1 MKNQMKEKKGITLIA
16 LVITI
21 IVLLILAGVTIATL
35 TGDNGLLTKTTNAKK
50 ENNIGTEKE
59 KIGLGFNEYR
69 IKKYTDT
76 NPALTVEGASSVT
89 GDETNGWIIT
99 FASGR
104 VYELKTDG
112 TIEEINKQT
121 EISTTEDSITVKLKL
136 SEYKYNQFSLD
147 GINWSNKQSENVYT
161 FNNLEKTVVNK
172 SNYNTVTGKE
182 YTVYCKSENDN
193 GDITTHEPTKVKLPV
208 ELQAD
213 EYDQEFTYT
222 EENGEICITGFNINA
237 NKISSKGVNS
247 YLNEDTIVV
256 PSYIDGKPVTKIDA
270 RVLKAPNSYE
280 GIKSFQIIP
289 NTNNSVPTNLN
300 TLIASNQKFSDV
312 NYVSE
317 RNIAVQLATSL
328 LGFIG
333 KPIDEGNNSR
343 YLYLGASKLIVSST
357 DNWQEG
363 TEGSISSTTRTAF
376 ASITTMPNII
386 LPPTVKEVTARNIG
400 STTDSNET
408 KKLTR
413 IGTMTSRLK
422 IPKIDLDDDEEVK
435 PPSIKIV
442 FGFRGAKLIGDDYY
456 FPIHIKIIGK
466 SNKDEIKNIGEVV
479 AINGENASEKIDFEV
494 IN

>member
-1 MKNQMKEKKGITLIA
+1 MKKTNGKRGITLIA

-21 IVLLILAGVTIATL
+21 IVLLILAGITIITL
-35 TGDNGLLTKTTNAKK
+35 TGDNGLLTKTTGAKE
-50 ENNIGTEKE
+50 ENFKGGERE
-59 KIGLGFNEYR
+59 KIALGYNEFR

-76 NPALTVEGASSVT
+76 NPELTVEGASEVT
-89 GDETNGWIIT
+89 GDETNGWTIT

-104 VYELKTDG
+104 MYKLKTDG
-112 TIEEINKQT
+112 TIEETNKQT
-121 EISTTEDSITVKLKL
+121 EISKTEDSITVKVL
-136 SEYKYNQFSLD
+136 SDEYKYNQFSLD
-147 GINWSNKQSENVYT
+147 GTNWSNKQADNVYT

-237 NKISSKGVNS
+237 SKIVSKGVNS
-247 YLNEDTIVV
+247 YLDEDTIVV

-289 NTNNSVPTNLN
+289 NNSGPINFN
-300 TLIASNQKFSDV
+300 TLIASEQKFSDV
-312 NYVSE
+312 NRVCE
-317 RNIAVQLATSL
+317 RYIDIQTGATVF
-328 LGFIG
+328 GIIG

-343 YLYLGASKLIVSST
+343 YLYLGASKLIVSET

-363 TEGSISSTTRTAF
+363 SEGSIRSTTKTAF
-376 ASITTMPNII
+376 ASISIMPNII
-386 LPPTVKEVTARNIG
+386 LPPTVKEVISHNIS
-400 STTDSNET
+400 STTDTKNT
-408 KKLTR
+408 KKLTK
-413 IGTMTSRLK
+413 IGATISRLGGFR
-422 IPKIDLDDDEEVK
+422 LDDEGTTGYYV
-435 PPSIKIV
+435 KIV

-456 FPIHIKIIGK
+456 FPIHVKILGK
-466 SNKDEIKNIGEVV
+466 SNKEEIRNIGEVV
-479 AINGENASEKIDFEV
+479 SINGENASEKIDFEV

>member
-1 MKNQMKEKKGITLIA
+1 MKKINDYMGITLIA
-16 LVITI
+16 LIITI
-21 IVLLILAGVTIATL
+21 IVLLILAGVTIVTL
-35 TGDNGLLTKTTNAKK
+35 TGDNGLLSKTAVAKE
-50 ENNIGTEKE
+50 ENIKGEEKE
-59 KIGLGFNEYR
+59 KIALGFNEYR
-69 IKKYTDT
+69 IKKYTET
-76 NPALTVEGASSVT
+76 KPELTVEGASSVT
-89 GDETNGWIIT
+89 GDETNGWTIG
-99 FASGR
+99 FDSGR

-121 EISTTEDSITVKLKL
+121 EISTTEDSITVKLKS

-193 GDITTHEPTKVKLPV
+193 GDITTHAPTKVKLPV

-213 EYDQEFTYT
+213 EYDQEFAYT

-237 NKISSKGVNS
+237 SKMSSRGVNS

-317 RNIAVQLATSL
+317 RNIAVQPATSL

-357 DNWQEG
+357 NNWQEG
-363 TEGSISSTTRTAF
+363 TEGSISSATRTAF
-376 ASITTMPNII
+376 ASISIMPNII
-386 LPPTVKEVTARNIG
+386 LPPTVKEVISHNIS
-400 STTDSNET
+400 STTDSKNT
-408 KKLTR
+408 KKLTKIGAVTSKFR
-413 IGTMTSRLK
+413 IIKG
-422 IPKIDLDDDEEVK
+422 KIDDDGDIRYDDV
-435 PPSIKIV
+435 KIV

-456 FPIHIKIIGK
+456 FPIHVKILGK
-466 SNKDEIKNIGEVV
+466 SNKEEIRNIGEVV
-479 AINGENASEKIDFEV
+479 SINGENASEKIDFEV